1 MDIGDEA
8 AELEHRFVSEC
19 IQNTLDR
26 ARNQAASRDASESSE
41 ECEDCGCEIPQKRR
55 EAMPGCTTCVQCQ
68 AKRERQGKRT

>member
-8 AELEHRFVSEC
+8 AELEHMFTSEA
-19 IQNTLDR
+19 INRSRSAIAAQN
-26 ARNQAASRDASESSE
+26 ASESFE

-68 AKRERQGKRT
+68 AKRERTGKRA